1 MTTGTEERL
10 DRILAL
16 LRERG
21 GRVTSARRAVLTAL
35 LEHEEHASADELAT
49 VVHASHP
56 DVHLSTVY
64 RTLDAFEQLGV
75 VTHVHLGHG
84 RAVYHL
90 TDRIHHHGVCERCDR
105 VVQLPLELFGQL
117 HSRLRE
123 EFGFEVGPHHFAL
136 VGRCADCGSESRQTG
151 GGRTAHGAHGLS
163 YRRR

>member
-1 MTTGTEERL
+1 MTAGTDERL

-16 LRERG
+16 LRRRG

-35 LEHEEHASADELAT
+35 LGHEEHASADELAA
-49 VVHASHP
+49 VVHASNP

-90 TDRIHHHGVCERCDR
+90 TDRIHHHAVCEQCDR
-105 VVQLPLELFGQL
+105 VVQLPLEVFADL
-117 HSRLRE
+117 HARLRR
-123 EFGFEVGPHHFAL
+123 EFGFEVGAHHFAL
-136 VGRCADCGSESRQTG
+136 VGRCAACAADPGDPG
-151 GGRTAHGAHGLS
+151 DPAVLA
-163 YRRR
+163 

>member
-1 MTTGTEERL
+1 MTPGTDERL

-16 LRERG
+16 LRQRG

-35 LEHEEHASADELAT
+35 LEHREHVSADELAA

-84 RAVYHL
+84 RAIYHL
-90 TDRIHHHGVCERCDR
+90 TDRIHHHAVCEGCNA
-105 VVQLPLELFGQL
+105 VLQLPCELFGQL
-117 HSRLRE
+117 HTRLLS
-123 EFGFEVGPHHFAL
+123 EFDFEMDGHHFAL
-136 VGRCADCGSESRQTG
+136 VGRCARCSTSSTG
-151 GGRTAHGAHGLS
+151 
-163 YRRR
+163 